1 MSGRQTL
8 RPGVTDRTRTA
19 RDRPKGESGRT
30 TAIPHRHR
38 IKLITAGRGRR
49 WCVTRVEGDVPLAWC
64 ETLGMDHQEECE
76 PRGDSCPFRPASAVV
91 GDRPDSALAGRPERA
106 SAGAGGDGRS
116 WRGSGSVSRKA
127 LGGVAAVGPCSVWVL
142 SFRTTRTEPC
152 QALEYLGQRSERRIA
167 MIAMSSSGLQPPTRS
182 WSAHRQTSDGASGRT
197 AAHSRSKPT
206 SIDSPRRS
214 MRPSV

>member
-1 MSGRQTL
+1 M
-8 RPGVTDRTRTA
+8 TDRCLTA
-19 RDRPKGESGRT
+19 RDRPKGDSGRT

-64 ETLGMDHQEECE
+64 ETLGMDDQQECE
-76 PRGDSCPFRPASAVV
+76 PRGGSCPFRPASAVV
-91 GDRPDSALAGRPERA
+91 GDRPDSATRMSSGAGV
-106 SAGAGGDGRS
+106 SWCGGDGRS

-127 LGGVAAVGPCSVWVL
+127 LGAVAAVVACSVWVL

-152 QALEYLGQRSERRIA
+152 QALEYRGQRSERRIA
-167 MIAMSSSGLQPPTRS
+167 MIAMSSSGLHPPTRS
-182 WSAHRQTSDGASGRT
+182 WSAHRQTSEGASGRT